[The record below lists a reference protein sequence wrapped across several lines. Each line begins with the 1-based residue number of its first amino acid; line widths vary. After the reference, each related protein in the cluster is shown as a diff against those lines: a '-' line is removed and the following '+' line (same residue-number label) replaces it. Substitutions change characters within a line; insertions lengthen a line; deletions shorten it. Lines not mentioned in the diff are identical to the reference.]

1 MCNVIN
7 LKQIDI
13 PCIYITKGTI
23 RKSIYQK
30 RVCDRGEISDS

>member
-7 LKQIDI
+7 LKQINI
-13 PCIYITKGTI
+13 LYIYTTKGTI

-30 RVCDRGEISDS
+30 RAFDRGEISDS

>member
-13 PCIYITKGTI
+13 LCIYITKSTI

-30 RVCDRGEISDS
+30 RVFDRGEISDS